1 MFSFILANLDL
12 LLPML
17 FLMGLAAFFALSET
31 ALFSLS
37 RHDLHQLK
45 SHANRREVLVASLR
59 QQSRPLLVTILLANM
74 LCTILFFVLST
85 LLLRNIHAT
94 FGRAAVIVLALAPV
108 ILVAYFG
115 EVMPKILGRTFN
127 RRLAPL
133 LAGPLALTMR
143 VAAPAVWLIQG
154 LVITPV
160 HRLIDRPSGAGAFT
174 LDELRHLLSMAEHQ
188 GIIDQSENQLLR
200 QVVRLHEIK
209 VRNVMVPR
217 VAMTAFE
224 IHQPISDL
232 LSMFRRSRLS
242 KIPVYDRQIDNM
254 LGVIR
259 AKTFL
264 LERPATT
271 AALRSLIQPVR
282 FTPMSQTL
290 DKLLTMFRQSSFQM
304 AIVVDEYGGVAGL
317 VALEDVVEQLIGDIS
332 EPGDTADR
340 ALEALAPDRWR
351 ASGNLS
357 LLQWSD
363 IFGTQVKTLHASTV
377 AGLLC
382 AVLKRIPQVGDSIA
396 IDHLKMTVETMV
408 GPRIKTVLIEL
419 RERPAP
425 EAGAP
430 SVTGKSSPPPPE
442 DFTHV

>member
-1 MFSFILANLDL
+1 MLSFIAANLDL
-12 LLPML
+12 LIPM
-17 FLMGLAAFFALSET
+17 FLLMALAAFFALSET

-45 SHANRREVLVASLR
+45 SHANRREVLVARLR

-85 LLLRNIHAT
+85 MLLRNINLA
-94 FGRAAVIVLALAPV
+94 FGQVPVIVLALVPV
-108 ILVAYFG
+108 VLVAYFG

-133 LAGPLALTMR
+133 VAGPLETVMR
-143 VAAPAVWLIQG
+143 VAAPAVALIQG
-154 LVITPV
+154 VVITPV

-174 LDELRHLLSMAEHQ
+174 LDEFRRLLSMSERQ
-188 GIIDQSENQLLR
+188 GVIDRSENQLLQ
-200 QVVRLHEIK
+200 QVVRLREIK

-217 VAMTAFE
+217 VAMTAFD
-224 IHQPISDL
+224 IHQPVSDL
-232 LSMFRRSRLS
+232 LDMFRRTGLS
-242 KIPVYDRQIDNM
+242 KIPVYDRQIDNI
-254 LGVIR
+254 LGVVR

-264 LERPATT
+264 LERPPTP
-271 AALRSLIQPVR
+271 AALRNLVQPVR

-290 DKLLTMFRQSSFQM
+290 DKLLTMFRESSFQM

-317 VALEDVVEQLIGDIS
+317 VSLVDVVEQLIGDIS
-332 EPGDTADR
+332 DAGDTADR
-340 ALEALAPDRWR
+340 ALEPLAPDRWR

-363 IFGTQVKTLHASTV
+363 IFGAQVQNLHASTV
-377 AGLLC
+377 AGLIC

-396 IDHLKMTVETMV
+396 INHLKMTVETMR
-408 GPRIKTVLIEL
+408 GPRIATVLIEL
-419 RERPAP
+419 QERPAVD
-425 EAGAP
+425 AGNTSDSGSDAAQ
-430 SVTGKSSPPPPE
+430 SKQEVK
-442 DFTHV
+442 HA

>member
-1 MFSFILANLDL
+1 MLSFIAANLDL
-12 LLPML
+12 LIPM
-17 FLMGLAAFFALSET
+17 FLLMALAAFFALSET

-45 SHANRREVLVASLR
+45 SHGNRREVLVARLR

-85 LLLRNIHAT
+85 MLLRNINFA
-94 FGRAAVIVLALAPV
+94 FGRVAVIILALVPV
-108 ILVAYFG
+108 VLVAYFG

-133 LAGPLALTMR
+133 VAGPLETVMR
-143 VAAPAVWLIQG
+143 VAAPAVALIQG

-174 LDELRHLLSMAEHQ
+174 LDEFRRLLSMSERQ
-188 GIIDQSENQLLR
+188 GVIDRSENQLLQ
-200 QVVRLHEIK
+200 QVVRLREIK

-217 VAMTAFE
+217 VAMTAFD
-224 IHQPISDL
+224 IHQPVSDL
-232 LSMFRRSRLS
+232 LDMFRRTGLS
-242 KIPVYDRQIDNM
+242 KIPVYDRQIDNI
-254 LGVIR
+254 LGVVR

-264 LERPATT
+264 LERPPTP
-271 AALRSLIQPVR
+271 AALRNLVQPVR

-290 DKLLTMFRQSSFQM
+290 DKLLTMFRESSFQM

-317 VALEDVVEQLIGDIS
+317 VSLVDVVEQLIGDIS
-332 EPGDTADR
+332 DAGDTADR
-340 ALEALAPDRWR
+340 ALEPLAPDRWR

-363 IFGTQVKTLHASTV
+363 IFGAQVQNLHASTV
-377 AGLLC
+377 AGLIC

-396 IDHLKMTVETMV
+396 INHLKMTVETMH
-408 GPRIKTVLIEL
+408 GPRIATVLIEL
-419 RERPAP
+419 QERQAVD
-425 EAGAP
+425 AGNTPGSGSAAAQ
-430 SVTGKSSPPPPE
+430 SKQEVK
-442 DFTHV
+442 HA

>member
-1 MFSFILANLDL
+1 MLSFIAANLDL
-12 LLPML
+12 LIPM
-17 FLMGLAAFFALSET
+17 FLLMALAAFFALSET

-45 SHANRREVLVASLR
+45 SHGNRREVLVARLR

-85 LLLRNIHAT
+85 MLLRHINAA
-94 FGRAAVIVLALAPV
+94 FGHVAVVILALVPV
-108 ILVAYFG
+108 VLVAYFG

-133 LAGPLALTMR
+133 VAGPLETVMR
-143 VAAPAVWLIQG
+143 VAAPAVALIQG
-154 LVITPV
+154 VVITPV

-174 LDELRHLLSMAEHQ
+174 LDEFRRLLSMSERQ
-188 GIIDQSENQLLR
+188 GVIDRSENQLLQ
-200 QVVRLHEIK
+200 QVVRLREIK

-217 VAMTAFE
+217 VAMTAFD
-224 IHQPISDL
+224 IHQPVSDL
-232 LSMFRRSRLS
+232 LDMFRRTGLS
-242 KIPVYDRQIDNM
+242 KIPVYDRQIDNI
-254 LGVIR
+254 LGVVR

-264 LERPATT
+264 LERPPTP
-271 AALRSLIQPVR
+271 AALRNLVQPVR

-290 DKLLTMFRQSSFQM
+290 DKLLTMFRESSFQM

-317 VALEDVVEQLIGDIS
+317 VSLEDVVEQLIGDIS
-332 EPGDTADR
+332 DTNDTPDR
-340 ALEALAPDRWR
+340 ALEPLAPDRWR

-363 IFGTQVKTLHASTV
+363 IFGTQVQNLHASTV
-377 AGLLC
+377 AGLIC

-396 IDHLKMTVETMV
+396 IKHLKMTVETMR
-408 GPRIKTVLIEL
+408 GPRIATVLIEL
-419 RERPAP
+419 QERPAADTGRTLGSGSA
-425 EAGAP
+425 EAQSKQEVKHA
-430 SVTGKSSPPPPE
+430 
-442 DFTHV
+442 